1 MISKRLSSIASLVKK
16 DMVVADIGSDHA
28 FLPIYLIQNKM
39 VTKAYASDNKK
50 GPLTQAKNNIDQAML
65 SDQINTYLADG
76 LDHLPQDV
84 DVIIIAG
91 MGVDT
96 IINIL
101 NKHIDRLLS
110 IKQIIVQPNN
120 NVHVMRQW
128 INDKQF
134 YIEDELLI
142 KEYKYYQIIVI
153 NPQKKADYSNKEIY
167 FGPILLLKKDDTF
180 NKYHHDKFL
189 KLKHLYDSHPQKKM
203 SFEYQLL
210 KDYFK

>member
-39 VTKAYASDNKK
+39 VTKVYASDNKK
-50 GPLTQAKNNIDQAML
+50 GPLTQAKSNIDTAML
-65 SDQINTYLADG
+65 SEQITTYLADG
-76 LDHLPQDV
+76 LDKLPQDV
-84 DVIIIAG
+84 DTIIIAG

-96 IINIL
+96 IISIL
-101 NKHIDRLLS
+101 NKHADRLLS

-128 INDKQF
+128 INDMQF
-134 YIEDELLI
+134 FIEDELLI
-142 KEYKYYQIIVI
+142 KEYKYYQIIAI
-153 NPQKKADYSNKEIY
+153 NPQITADYSDKEIY
-167 FGPILLLKKDDTF
+167 FGPRLLAKKDATF
-180 NKYHHDKFL
+180 NKYHHDMYQKQ
-189 KLKHLYDSHPQKKM
+189 KHLYDSHPQKKM

-210 KDYFK
+210 MDYFK